1 MVVQPRLAAA
11 VLLVRD
17 DPMEHGLEVFMVKRS
32 TKSAFLP
39 DVYVFPGGTVKNED
53 HELEREEDF
62 CAPFPASIADPE
74 ERTLLG
80 TGIRV
85 AAIRELFEE
94 ANILLAYRNNEL
106 VAVDTSMQSQLAHY
120 RQLLNDRQGSLLDLV
135 HKEHLIVATDALLYF
150 AHWITPEAE
159 PRRYDTHFFLAQ
171 APQAQQTLYDPVEA
185 SDGVWIGPKE
195 ALLRSEQGTFPLA
208 FPTIHQLHA
217 LSEFPTVRAAWDA
230 VPSLYVH
237 THQPVMIEEDGKTR
251 IVLPMEAG
259 PE

>member
-1 MVVQPRLAAA
+1 MIVQPRLAAA

-17 DPMEHGLEVFMVKRS
+17 NPVEHGLEVFMVKRS

-39 DVYVFPGGTVKNED
+39 DVYVFPGGTVKTED
-53 HELEREEDF
+53 HELEQQEDF
-62 CAPFPASIADPE
+62 CAPFPASVADPE

-106 VAVDTSMQSQLAHY
+106 VASDASMQAQLASY
-120 RQLLNDRQGSLLDLV
+120 RQLLNEHKASLLELV
-135 HKEHLIVATDALLYF
+135 HTEHLIVATDALLYF
-150 AHWITPEAE
+150 AHWVTPEAE

-171 APQAQQTLYDPVEA
+171 APRAQQARYDPFET
-185 SDGVWIGPKE
+185 SDGVWIGPQT
-195 ALLRSEQGTFPLA
+195 ALARFEQGTFPLP
-208 FPTIHQLHA
+208 FPTIHQLRA

-230 VPSLYVH
+230 LPSLYVH
-237 THQPVMIEEDGKTR
+237 TYRPVMIEEDGQTR
-251 IVLPMEAG
+251 IVLPTDDVL
-259 PE
+259 